1 MKSLSERWVSPM
13 NNFFTVV
20 SFTMRNKLRAK
31 SFVVTTI
38 IIAALLCIGVNLPYI
53 ISKFNSD
60 SGPDKIGYIQGNVA
74 SVTEPLKAYLAA
86 PVDGGEAELELVGY
100 ADQGSPEA
108 NEQSLKAA
116 IGSKEIKGYI
126 LVSDAAADDFPSV
139 AYKSESMFDSSITG
153 ALRTALQAVKQEQV
167 ISNAGLTEQQKALL
181 LAPVK
186 IESAQISVTD
196 EGAGKTAEQQGLALG
211 FVYVMI
217 ILLFIGIFVTSQLIA
232 TEITAEK
239 SSRVMEIL
247 VTSVA
252 PLKQMFGKITGMFL
266 VGLLQ
271 ITVYVIVFVVNVSM
285 PHNKS
290 LLSGWN
296 LNLADIDPRLYIFG
310 LIFYLTGYFLYST
323 LCAAVGSIVSRTEDL
338 AQAMTP
344 ITILSMAGFYIGIFG
359 MSSPDSTL
367 VQVASFIPFFTP
379 YAMFLRIGLTDPAWW
394 EIGLS
399 LGLLVVTILVLGWIS
414 AKIYRTGVLMYGKR
428 PSFKEL
434 RKAMKA
440 YKV

>member
-1 MKSLSERWVSPM
+1 M

-86 PVDGGEAELELVGY
+86 PVDGGEAKLELVGY
-100 ADQGSPEA
+100 EDQGSPEA

-116 IGSKEIKGYI
+116 VGSKEIKGYI
-126 LVSDAAADDFPSV
+126 LVSEVAADDFPSV

-196 EGAGKTAEQQGLALG
+196 DGAGKTAEQQGLALG

>member
-1 MKSLSERWVSPM
+1 M
-13 NNFFTVV
+13 NKFFTVV
-20 SFTMRNKLRAK
+20 SFTMRNKLRTK
-31 SFVVTTI
+31 SFIVTTI
-38 IIAALLCIGVNLPYI
+38 VIAALLSIGVNLPYI
-53 ISKFNSD
+53 ISQFKGD
-60 SGPDKIGYIQGNVA
+60 SGPDRIGYIQGNA
-74 SVTEPLKAYLAA
+74 AQVTEPLQAYFTAT
-86 PVDGGEAELELVGY
+86 VDGEAELELVAY
-100 ADQGSPEA
+100 ADQGSLEA
-108 NEQSLKAA
+108 NEQSLKEA

-126 LVSDAAADDFPSV
+126 LVSEEAPDGFPAV

-153 ALRTALQAVKQEQV
+153 ALRTALQAIKQEQV
-167 ISNAGLTEQQKALL
+167 ISNAGLSAQQKALL
-181 LAPVK
+181 LAPVV
-186 IESAQISVTD
+186 IESAQISVSD
-196 EGAGKTAEQQGLALG
+196 NGAGKTADQQALAMG

-217 ILLFIGIFVTSQLIA
+217 ILLFMGIFVTSQLIA

-271 ITVYVIVFVVNVSM
+271 IAVYVAVFLVNVSM
-285 PHNKS
+285 PHNTS
-290 LLSGWN
+290 LLAGWN
-296 LNLADIDPRLYIFG
+296 LNLGDIDPQLYAFG
-310 LIFYLTGYFLYST
+310 LIFYLTGYFLYAT

-338 AQAMTP
+338 AQAMMP
-344 ITILSMAGFYIGIFG
+344 ITVLAMAGFYIGIFG

-379 YAMFLRIGLTDPAWW
+379 FAMFLRIGLTDPAWW

-399 LGLLVVTILVLGWIS
+399 LGLLLATIMILGWIS
-414 AKIYRTGVLMYGKR
+414 AKIYRTGVLLYGKR
-428 PSFKEL
+428 PTFKEL